1 MTKGAHIIGYAMCT
15 FFRSRIYNDTNI
27 DTCFAQSTQSNC
39 PTTSGLDYDNVAPL
53 DLQTSNTFNNYYYKN
68 LIKQKGL
75 LHSDQEPYSNGSTD
89 SQVQSYST
97 N

>member
-68 LIKQKGL
+68 RTAT
-75 LHSDQEPYSNGSTD
+75 DQPTHRSRATAQTRFNLGPIL
-89 SQVQSYST
+89 
-97 N
+97 